1 MSNGLAMHVGL
12 TGGIG
17 SGKSTVARMFEE
29 LGAFVIDSDELARE
43 AVEPGSPGLLE
54 IAALWPNVVHEGDLD
69 RAALARIVFND
80 AAARD
85 RLNAI
90 VHPIVRRLA
99 AERTASARPGQLVV
113 QMIPLLFETGS
124 EGRFEK
130 TIVVVAPEAA
140 RIERAMRRDGA
151 TQEQIRA
158 RIASQIPVDQARRRA
173 DYVIENDGDL
183 AHLHRQ
189 VRAIYDALMGL
200 G

>member
-1 MSNGLAMHVGL
+1 MHVGL

-43 AVEPGSPGLLE
+43 AVQPGSPGLLE

-80 AAARD
+80 AEARE

-99 AERTASARPGQLVV
+99 AERTASARPGQLVL

-130 TIVVVAPEAA
+130 TIVVVAPDAT

-183 AHLHRQ
+183 VHLRRQ

>member
-1 MSNGLAMHVGL
+1 
-12 TGGIG
+12 
-17 SGKSTVARMFEE
+17 
-29 LGAFVIDSDELARE
+29 
-43 AVEPGSPGLLE
+43 
-54 IAALWPNVVHEGDLD
+54 VVHDGDLD
-69 RAALARIVFND
+69 RAALARVVFND
-80 AAARD
+80 AAARE

-99 AERTASARPGQLVV
+99 VERTASARPGQLVV

-130 TIVVVAPEAA
+130 TIVVVAPEAT

-151 TQEQIRA
+151 THEQIRA
-158 RIASQIPVDQARRRA
+158 RISSQIPVDQARRRA

-189 VRAIYDALMGL
+189 VQAIYDALMGL

>member
-1 MSNGLAMHVGL
+1 MHVGL

-17 SGKSTVARMFEE
+17 SGKSTAARMFEE

-43 AVEPGSPGLLE
+43 AVESGSPGLLE
-54 IAALWPNVVHEGDLD
+54 IIALWPSVAHEGDLD

-80 AAARD
+80 ALARE

-99 AERTASARPGQLVV
+99 AERAASTRPGQLVV
-113 QMIPLLFETGS
+113 QMIPLLFETNS

-189 VRAIYDALMGL
+189 VQTIYDALMGS

>member
-1 MSNGLAMHVGL
+1 MHVGL

-29 LGAFVIDSDELARE
+29 LGAFVIDSDELSRE
-43 AVEPGSPGLLE
+43 AVGPGSPGLLE
-54 IAALWPNVVHEGDLD
+54 IAALWPNVVHEGGLD

-80 AAARD
+80 AAARE

-99 AERTASARPGQLVV
+99 AERTASARPGQLIV

-130 TIVVVAPEAA
+130 TIVVVAPEAT

-189 VRAIYDALMGL
+189 VQAIYDALMGL

>member
-1 MSNGLAMHVGL
+1 MHVGL

-17 SGKSTVARMFEE
+17 SGKSTVARMFED

-43 AVEPGSPGLLE
+43 AVEPGSPGLLD
-54 IAALWPNVVHEGDLD
+54 IAALWPSVVREGDLD

-99 AERTASARPGQLVV
+99 AERTASARPGQLVM

-130 TIVVVAPEAA
+130 TIVVVAPEAT

-151 TQEQIRA
+151 TQEQISA
-158 RIASQIPVDQARRRA
+158 RIASQIPVDRARRRA

-183 AHLHRQ
+183 AHLRRQ
-189 VRAIYDALMGL
+189 VRAIYDALVGF

>member
-1 MSNGLAMHVGL
+1 MQVGL

-43 AVEPGSPGLLE
+43 AVEPGSPGLLDV
-54 IAALWPNVVHEGDLD
+54 AALWPGVVRAGELD
-69 RAALARIVFND
+69 RAALARIVFDD
-80 AAARD
+80 AAARE

-90 VHPIVRRLA
+90 VHPTVRRLA
-99 AERTASARPGQLVV
+99 AERAASARPGQLVV

-130 TIVVVAPEAA
+130 TIVVVAPEGA
-140 RIERAMRRDGA
+140 RIERAASRDGA

-183 AHLHRQ
+183 PHLHRQ
-189 VRAIYDALMGL
+189 VRTIYDALMGL